1 MMKLVLILLLMFNIG
16 TSEGAT
22 CDEYVAAL
30 AQYDIH
36 LNGRKVSQI

>member
-1 MMKLVLILLLMFNIG
+1 MMKLVLIILLMFNIG

-30 AQYDIH
+30 APYDIH
-36 LNGRKVSQI
+36 LNGRKVSLT